1 MIVAAIKVSLPVA
14 AVIAAAASLL
24 TLWVTGIRADRA
36 RRRELYAKALEAALA
51 YREFPYVIHRRNH
64 ADLAAERVR
73 ISEALREVQRDLALC
88 ESMLRMER
96 HTKVYVEYKNLIA
109 KTRIVAGGY
118 MRTEWNAAPITSD
131 GEVNV
136 PGGFDYGE
144 LAEQDQAFTDAT
156 ADALRWWK
164 L

>member
-1 MIVAAIKVSLPVA
+1 MILAAVKVSLPVA

-24 TLWVTGIRADRA
+24 TLWVTGIRADRT
-36 RRRELYAKALEAALA
+36 RRRQLYAKALEAALA

-96 HTKVYVEYKNLIA
+96 HTKVYVEYKNLVA
-109 KTRIVAGGY
+109 ETRTVAGGDTA
-118 MRTEWNAAPITSD
+118 RT
-131 GEVNV
+131 
-136 PGGFDYGE
+136 
-144 LAEQDQAFTDAT
+144 
-156 ADALRWWK
+156 
-164 L
+164 